1 MDRSELIGKSKILV
15 GILALATLLVLG
27 LSGYFW
33 SSWQNAATSK
43 QGGVEAI
50 ANLLTV
56 NQNLS
61 QRLSSL
67 QENLAALQSEVQTL
81 AQEKDQLDQEIIE
94 IETEV
99 NLLRSQKYYLADV
112 LDWYNQQYLYPRPP
126 LNCLDI
132 TLSCPNRTG
141 ARDVGYMADAYAKAT
156 GNPIPQSCEVASAD
170 RFLRWASL
178 QSRMYE
184 VTPEKMGWV
193 SFSSVFTNI
202 LFGPDHAP
210 DQPGYLGSL
219 GYELRYPLVPG
230 TWPFQELH
238 TTINA
243 YSVEQNSE
251 PKDGV
256 LQTVELDCGIQ
267 GTVYQASK
275 VDETKQIVFDFG
287 TINANVKLKY
297 FYKDLSEAIPILIQA
312 ANVIIHDFTIGW

>member
-1 MDRSELIGKSKILV
+1 MDRSELIGKNKILLV
-15 GILALATLLVLG
+15 ILALATLFVLG

-33 SSWQNAATSK
+33 SSWQNAETSK
-43 QGGVEAI
+43 QGGIEAI
-50 ANLLTV
+50 TNLLIV

-61 QRLSSL
+61 QRLNSL

-81 AQEKDQLDQEIIE
+81 VQEKDQLDQEIIE
-94 IETEV
+94 IERVV

-132 TLSCPNRTG
+132 TLPCPNRTG

-156 GNPIPQSCEVASAD
+156 GNPIPQSCEIASAD
-170 RFLRWASL
+170 RFLRWASQ

-184 VTPEKMGWV
+184 VTPEKMGWIP
-193 SFSSVFTNI
+193 FSSVFTNI

-243 YSVEQNSE
+243 FSVEPILE
-251 PKDGV
+251 PNNG

-267 GTVYQASK
+267 GYIYQGAN

-297 FYKDLSEAIPILIQA
+297 FYKDLSEAIPILTQA